1 LERGRQQKRNVEF
14 TNETLVAQRLVT
26 AFAFAGSECNWEST
40 LRVEDP
46 PPERGNIYYRIA
58 AETVQPIAQSIDRIA
73 AVRGLLLAGVY
84 DAAAHAFPV
93 ETQMEGFAGT
103 PLARHG
109 RFDAEG
115 QEWVGQSYTLPFP
128 FPIAM
133 DSGLVVGACRA
144 RFGVSPA
151 FLNALARLSAR
162 ADVVDSFLRE
172 TDLRLALHTD
182 ADERAPEGADDFTES
197 REAVPPSGYAS
208 IRNGRVLISDW
219 ELLSA

>member
-1 LERGRQQKRNVEF
+1 
-14 TNETLVAQRLVT
+14 
-26 AFAFAGSECNWEST
+26 
-40 LRVEDP
+40 
-46 PPERGNIYYRIA
+46 
-58 AETVQPIAQSIDRIA
+58 
-73 AVRGLLLAGVY
+73 
-84 DAAAHAFPV
+84 
-93 ETQMEGFAGT
+93 
-103 PLARHG
+103 
-109 RFDAEG
+109 
-115 QEWVGQSYTLPFP
+115 
-128 FPIAM
+128 M